1 MSNPIKLQHGCGGKP
16 TSKLIEEVFYKSF
29 DNQILLEKCDS
40 ALLQFSQQKLAF
52 TTDSFIIK
60 PLFFQGGDIGKLAI
74 CGTVNDLAV
83 CGARPLYLSCGF
95 IIEEGFEIESLKK
108 IAESMGKTAEE
119 LGVKIVTGDT
129 KVVEKG
135 NADGIYINTS
145 GIGAIINDY
154 THKQIED
161 GDAIIV
167 SGGIG
172 EHGTLVALNRY
183 NINFNSKLQSDCA
196 SIFHIVQHLQSHF
209 EHIKLMKDPT
219 RGGVA
224 TIINEMA
231 AAAHIGARIL
241 DKQLPVK
248 DEVKAVCSMLGM
260 EPLYL
265 ACEGRLLLVVAGDKA
280 EEILHTMRM
289 LECCREAEI
298 VGYFEVNNSQL
309 VYIENEF
316 GSKRIVPALE
326 GDLLPRIC

>member
-1 MSNPIKLQHGCGGKP
+1 MSNTIKLQHGCGGKP

-29 DNQILLEKCDS
+29 DNEILLEKYD
-40 ALLQFSQQKLAF
+40 AAMLQFCQQKLAF
-52 TTDSFIIK
+52 TTDSFIVK
-60 PLFFQGGDIGKLAI
+60 PLFFPGGDIGKLAV

-83 CGARPLYLSCGF
+83 CGAKPLYLSCSF
-95 IIEEGFEIESLKK
+95 IIEEGFEMESLKR
-108 IAESMGKTAEE
+108 IAGSMGKTAEA

-145 GIGAIINDY
+145 GIGAVMNNYNQKVI
-154 THKQIED
+154 KD

-172 EHGTLVALNRY
+172 EHGMLIALNRY
-183 NINFNSKLQSDCA
+183 HIKFNSKLQSDCA
-196 SIFHIVQHLQSHF
+196 PVFNIVQHLQSYF
-209 EHIKLMKDPT
+209 EYIKLMKDPT

-224 TIINEMA
+224 TAINEIA

-248 DEVKAVCSMLGM
+248 AEVKAICSMLGM

-265 ACEGRLLLVVAGDKA
+265 ACEGRLLLVAARDKA
-280 EEILHTMRM
+280 EEILNVMRE
-289 LECCREAEI
+289 LECCSEAEI
-298 VGYFEVNNSQL
+298 IGYFEMNKSEL